1 LHAFVRVVIED
12 RGVEA
17 AIFNDYPNE
26 GMQLALEAALTSPY
40 FLYRQE
46 SGVELATAIE
56 RGYYTNTDSSA
67 GGPSGTPAE
76 TIEANRFQGSGRL
89 EGGQWG
95 FYENGGVQVS
105 FDTTF
110 TDPATIEVEA
120 RGTPHGNIWPEL
132 TVRVNGTT
140 IRVASVDSPA
150 LQTYRFETSGFSGRP
165 SVRLEFNNDSGEAPY
180 GPGQDA
186 NLFIARVSLVTASSN
201 PTPPPSPDP
210 TESPLDGVASD
221 AFVLTPHELATSLS
235 FMLTGSTPDD
245 ELLEAARRDQLT
257 TTAQLRAQ
265 AERLIDSPRGREHVG
280 RFVAKWFGIDKVLN
294 VSRPEVPNFTPEVKQ
309 SMLQEVQAHFEH
321 VFYNDAVP
329 FSEFFNSDYTFL
341 NRTLADFYGIAGSFD
356 DRFVQ
361 TEVPR
366 RGGPLASGAFMSV
379 NAHSERTAPILRAV
393 HARQSALCHYID
405 PPNSPIAGDDIDA
418 QRAAAQAR
426 VSEREAEEGVLSSRD
441 FYFLYTD
448 QIDACAGCHE
458 RIINPMFGM
467 EDFDN
472 VGRLRPLAG
481 ADQAVETV
489 EGAERVVSLLGTM
502 YGVDS
507 TSDSE
512 TINFSG
518 AKDLSNQIAA
528 TEAVQKCLV
537 RRSFR
542 FLTGSTFFD
551 RDLDV
556 GNRESISEAQ
566 MNANRCSAAR
576 MTAAFEANQSPRAM
590 FIELAMES
598 LMRLRR

>member
-1 LHAFVRVVIED
+1 
-12 RGVEA
+12 
-17 AIFNDYPNE
+17 
-26 GMQLALEAALTSPY
+26 
-40 FLYRQE
+40 
-46 SGVELATAIE
+46 
-56 RGYYTNTDSSA
+56 
-67 GGPSGTPAE
+67 
-76 TIEANRFQGSGRL
+76 
-89 EGGQWG
+89 
-95 FYENGGVQVS
+95 
-105 FDTTF
+105 
-110 TDPATIEVEA
+110 
-120 RGTPHGNIWPEL
+120 
-132 TVRVNGTT
+132 
-140 IRVASVDSPA
+140 
-150 LQTYRFETSGFSGRP
+150 
-165 SVRLEFNNDSGEAPY
+165 
-180 GPGQDA
+180 
-186 NLFIARVSLVTASSN
+186 
-201 PTPPPSPDP
+201 
-210 TESPLDGVASD
+210 
-221 AFVLTPHELATSLS
+221 
-235 FMLTGSTPDD
+235 
-245 ELLEAARRDQLT
+245 
-257 TTAQLRAQ
+257 
-265 AERLIDSPRGREHVG
+265 
-280 RFVAKWFGIDKVLN
+280 
-294 VSRPEVPNFTPEVKQ
+294 
-309 SMLQEVQAHFEH
+309 
-321 VFYNDAVP
+321 
-329 FSEFFNSDYTFL
+329 
-341 NRTLADFYGIAGSFD
+341 
-356 DRFVQ
+356 
-361 TEVPR
+361 
-366 RGGPLASGAFMSV
+366 
-379 NAHSERTAPILRAV
+379 
-393 HARQSALCHYID
+393 
-405 PPNSPIAGDDIDA
+405 
-418 QRAAAQAR
+418 
-426 VSEREAEEGVLSSRD
+426 RD